1 MKNSKFF
8 VQYGGEGF
16 SIRTK
21 IDIDGK
27 VKLKSGIVLR
37 GENLA
42 QYKHEYAENNKEYIS
57 EYKKQY
63 ANDNKEHI
71 REYKREHYQRNRG
84 YILKTKNFTQYG
96 ENGFS
101 IGIRIKEDGTFKDRN
116 EISLYGDIYKQ
127 FRKQYQEKHKDI
139 NREYQKEYRTNN
151 KESIRDGARR
161 YRINNP
167 EKVREHSK
175 KYSDI
180 RRGWGL
186 RIPINNWFP
195 NSDFHHLHIANDI
208 TGEINHRIGLYI
220 PTEIH
225 RAFKHNSNKSETIIL
240 INETAMEWYY
250 K

>member
-8 VQYGGEGF
+8 VQYSGEGF
-16 SIRTK
+16 SIRTE

-42 QYKHEYAENNKEYIS
+42 QYKHEYAKNNKEYIS

-63 ANDNKEHI
+63 ADDNKERI
-71 REYKREHYQRNRG
+71 KEYKYNHHQRNKG
-84 YILKTKNFTQYG
+84 YILKTKNFTQYS
-96 ENGFS
+96 ESEFS
-101 IGIRIKEDGTFKDRN
+101 IGIRIKEDGTFKDRSD
-116 EISLYGDIYKQ
+116 ISLHGDIYKQ
-127 FRKQYQEKHKDI
+127 SHKQYREKRKDI
-139 NREYQKEYRTNN
+139 NREYQKEYRANN
-151 KESIRDGARR
+151 KESIRTAMRR

-186 RIPINNWFP
+186 RISINDWFP
-195 NSDFHHLHIANDI
+195 NSDFHHLHVINYI
-208 TGEINHRIGLYI
+208 TGEVDHRVGLYI

-225 RAFKHNSNKSETIIL
+225 RAFKHNSNKPETMIL